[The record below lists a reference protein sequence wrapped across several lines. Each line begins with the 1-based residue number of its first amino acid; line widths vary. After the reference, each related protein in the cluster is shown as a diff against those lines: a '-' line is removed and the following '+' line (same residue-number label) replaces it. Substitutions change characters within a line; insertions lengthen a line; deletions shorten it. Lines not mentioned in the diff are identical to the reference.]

1 MFLGKSFFSALWQVY
16 NIGEIKEVWGFE
28 ATVFVNLELRKCSS
42 KTSWVKLICL
52 SMSFNFEMSF
62 CCFQYFQKTSGNMQH
77 KYYDISGPIVFV
89 RLYEEFKT
97 PKRHFGIN

>member
-52 SMSFNFEMSF
+52 
-62 CCFQYFQKTSGNMQH
+62 
-77 KYYDISGPIVFV
+77 
-89 RLYEEFKT
+89 
-97 PKRHFGIN
+97 

>member
-1 MFLGKSFFSALWQVY
+1 
-16 NIGEIKEVWGFE
+16 
-28 ATVFVNLELRKCSS
+28 
-42 KTSWVKLICL
+42 
-52 SMSFNFEMSF
+52 MSF

-97 PKRHFGIN
+97 PKRHFGINWPLDSYIYVGLKTKLLRSPEIS